1 MDYITKQDYLNFSG
15 IDLDIELKKG
25 NYDNPTKAVE
35 IFIKRIQD
43 WCVEYLTANYFTT
56 IEDVE
61 TNSDEFKKGV
71 LHQIDYVRRNGE
83 LSIEATNITRV
94 MSPNA
99 KNVFMNIG
107 LCNTRQ
113 ERYYGYRR

>member
-1 MDYITKQDYLNFSG
+1 MPHRSEIARSAPLAAPQIPL
-15 IDLDIELKKG
+15 
-25 NYDNPTKAVE
+25 PVPHVPPPKAVE

-43 WCVEYLTANYFTT
+43 WCVEYLIANYFTT

-61 TNSDEFKKGV
+61 TNADEFKKGV

-83 LSIEATNITRV
+83 LSIEATNIIRV